1 MEKHMRISSIIGFLI
16 IFTVTVGLSAHA
28 EQKTKLDERDFVVA
42 DISIGMSKV
51 NVKKILGNPKSEKN
65 RKGVTGN
72 FTELNYT
79 GLTVILSSEKVFGI
93 TINSAKYATNRGLHV
108 GDFVK
113 KLLEIYG
120 NPASRYE
127 QDMDYDD
134 DEGGLIRIRIKK
146 DRVEWIYV
154 GALDD

>member
-1 MEKHMRISSIIGFLI
+1 MLYP
-16 IFTVTVGLSAHA
+16 
-28 EQKTKLDERDFVVA
+28 
-42 DISIGMSKV
+42 
-51 NVKKILGNPKSEKN
+51 IL
-65 RKGVTGN
+65 
-72 FTELNYT
+72 LNQCQ
-79 GLTVILSSEKVFGI
+79 VFGI

-108 GDFVK
+108 GDSVK